1 MAIPSDSVPALV
13 PAVPAEPPSTEPPS
27 TEPGVRAEPPSPG
40 PPLNTRRLLLR
51 PVRDTD
57 LDAVTRLWTDPDV
70 RRHLGGPVIDSVIRI
85 RRGRIVAA
93 PGFHAV
99 VRAEDGVVLG
109 LVTVEP
115 GARGGETEVSYQF
128 LPEHWGRGY
137 AREAV
142 GAVVAWT
149 LEGTPS
155 VVAVTQ
161 EGNQRSRRLL
171 EAVGLEYAESFV
183 EWDAHQVLYRRR
195 A

>member
-1 MAIPSDSVPALV
+1 MIGGVAIPPHPAPVPNPAPIPV
-13 PAVPAEPPSTEPPS
+13 PEPAASLGSLT
-27 TEPGVRAEPPSPG
+27 TG
-40 PPLNTRRLLLR
+40 RLRLR
-51 PVRDTD
+51 PVRDSD

-70 RRHLGGPVIDSVIRI
+70 RRHLGGPVIESVVRI
-85 RRGRIVAA
+85 RRSRIVGA
-93 PGFHAV
+93 PGVHAV

-115 GARGGETEVSYQF
+115 AARDGETELSYQF
-128 LPEHWGRGY
+128 LPEHWGSGY

-142 GAVVAWT
+142 GAVLATT

-161 EGNQRSRRLL
+161 EENHRSRRLL

-195 A
+195 RG